1 MKEFLQDVK
10 FWVQDLEPA
19 DVVVVS
25 VFSILEFA
33 WVATMFI
40 LIKRFI

>member
-1 MKEFLQDVK
+1 MKNFLQDVK
-10 FWVQDLEPA
+10 FWVQDLELA

-25 VFSILEFA
+25 VFSILEIT